1 MNKDEI
7 MSTYKYFIGVTFDGA
22 SKAYYFGTDD
32 NTLAVGDK
40 VVVETIFEAVER
52 AFVQRRQL
60 SRRACPPRWPT
71 ALINN

>member
-32 NTLAVGDK
+32 DTLAIGDK
-40 VVVETIFEAVER
+40 VVVETVSGLELGEVAVELR
-52 AFVQRRQL
+52 TQTDH
-60 SRRACPPRWPT
+60 P
-71 ALINN
+71 